1 MDYKQHQIFRRLDGD
16 VAIYVCLE
24 RIEDSQFAVHQ
35 MEFVP
40 TTQLKSST
48 AEIDATFFELFSEES
63 PDTRC
68 DWFPSL
74 RAAIDAHDKEFE
86 N

>member
-1 MDYKQHQIFRRLDGD
+1 MDYKQHKLFRRLDGV

-24 RIEDSQFAVHQ
+24 RIGDSQFAVHQ
-35 MEFVP
+35 MELVP
-40 TTQLKSST
+40 AGQLKSST
-48 AEIDATFFELFSEES
+48 AEIDATFLELFSEES
-63 PDTRC
+63 PDIRC

-74 RAAIDAHDKEFE
+74 RSAIDAHDKEFE

>member
-1 MDYKQHQIFRRLDGD
+1 MDYQQHKIFRRIDGY

-24 RIEDSQFAVHQ
+24 RIVDSKFAVHQ
-35 MEFVP
+35 MELVP
-40 TTQLKSST
+40 ADQPKFST
-48 AEIDATFFELFSEES
+48 AEIDATFLELFSEES

-74 RAAIDAHDKEFE
+74 RTAIDAHDQEFE